1 MLLNSLQMILFCTH
15 KKHFCNSL
23 IFLHLLQEA
32 KCIQVILFCTHKKH
46 FCNSY
51 IFAFFARDQMH
62 TSDTWI
68 AMLLVSQIRIYIYIY
83 IDQFIVV
90 GIWKN
95 KFCDFA
101 CRHQSVERTFRG
113 RIKAKK
119 CSIFTINTEVFYIG
133 QL

>member
-23 IFLHLLQEA
+23 IFLHFLQEA

-46 FCNSY
+46 FCNSL
-51 IFAFFARDQMH
+51 IFLHFLQETKCIQVTH
-62 TSDTWI
+62 G
-68 AMLLVSQIRIYIYIY
+68 LLCCLFHKYIYIY

-101 CRHQSVERTFRG
+101 CRHQSVERTLRR
-113 RIKAKK
+113 RIKGKK